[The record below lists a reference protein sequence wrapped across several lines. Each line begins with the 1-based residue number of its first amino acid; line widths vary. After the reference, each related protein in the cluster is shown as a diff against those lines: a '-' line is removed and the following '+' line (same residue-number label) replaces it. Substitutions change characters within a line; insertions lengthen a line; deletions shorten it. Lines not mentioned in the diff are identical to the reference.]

1 MVLCRSIGNAQ
12 ICAELSFYAKELSPV
27 RETAL
32 FHNAE
37 LSFYA
42 KELSPV
48 RETAL
53 FHNMA
58 IIYSA
63 VWSAPCRKLSNS
75 VPNRL
80 TLSSISFSMPFQKN
94 CITKPMKA

>member
-1 MVLCRSIGNAQ
+1 MDEKVEAYGFMQKHRQCANLRKTDVLRK
-12 ICAELSFYAKELSPV
+12 KEPSPV

-32 FHNAE
+32 
-37 LSFYA
+37 L
-42 KELSPV
+42 
-48 RETAL
+48 
-53 FHNMA
+53 HNMA

-75 VPNRL
+75 VPNRS

-94 CITKPMKA
+94 CITKPIKA

>member
-1 MVLCRSIGNAQ
+1 MKKSKRMVLCRSIGNAQ
-12 ICAELSFYAKELSPV
+12 IC
-27 RETAL
+27 
-32 FHNAE
+32 AE

-75 VPNRL
+75 VPNRS

>member
-1 MVLCRSIGNAQ
+1 MDEKVEAEASAMRKFAQNCRFTQ
-12 ICAELSFYAKELSPV
+12 
-27 RETAL
+27 
-32 FHNAE
+32 
-37 LSFYA
+37 

-75 VPNRL
+75 VPSRS